1 MRAMERR
8 LQRRI
13 QRYGWDLAAP
23 DYEALW
29 QAQLVRAQERMLEGV
44 AIARGERVLDV
55 ACGTG
60 LVTLR
65 AAEAV
70 GPGGYVVG
78 TDISGEMTDTARIRA
93 HQRRLT
99 NTMFYRMEAE
109 RLTLPDA
116 EFDVALC
123 ALGLMYVTDPVDTVR
138 ELRRVVRPHGRI
150 GLAVWGERSRCGWA
164 VVFPITA
171 AEVSSDVCP
180 LFFSLGQQGALARVC
195 EEAGLADVRTHR
207 IDTTLDYSNAREA
220 SDAAFVG
227 GPVALAWSR
236 FDETTRLRVRE
247 RYIDAISPWRDGEKF
262 RVPGEFVV
270 VTARVPPEA

>member
-1 MRAMERR
+1 MEPK
-8 LQRRI
+8 LQQRI
-13 QRYGWDLAAP
+13 QRYGWDLAAS
-23 DYEALW
+23 DYEPLW
-29 QAQLVRAQERMLEGV
+29 QTQLACAQTKMLEGV

-78 TDISGEMTDTARIRA
+78 TDLSGEMTDAARIRA
-93 HQRRLT
+93 HQRGLT

-116 EFDVALC
+116 EFNVALC
-123 ALGLMYVTDPVDTVR
+123 ALGLMYVTDPVGAVR

-164 VVFPITA
+164 AVFPITES
-171 AEVSSDVCP
+171 EVSSDVCP
-180 LFFSLGQQGALARVC
+180 LFFSLGQQDALARVC
-195 EEAGLADVRTHR
+195 EEAGFVDVQAYR
-207 IDTTLDYSNAREA
+207 IGTTLHYSNAREA

-236 FDETTRLRVRE
+236 FDEPTRQRVRE

-270 VTARVPPEA
+270 VTASVPPEP